1 MHIKLNFEKILL
13 NSFNET
19 GPIESTQDIS
29 GWKNCLGRKT
39 TEQYTKYGECPS
51 ITIWDAALRFLE
63 TVPDQ
68 VVVVDG
74 AENCRV
80 HQLIEADRKL
90 SAALHEAGLRPG
102 DVISF
107 QLPNWWETVV
117 INLAACTSGLI
128 FNPIVPIYRE
138 GEVRYILR
146 DARIKV
152 FFVTSLFS
160 GFDYAAMASQLRSD
174 LPELEHVILIRGASQ
189 LGMLS
194 FDALLDKGRIHKW
207 NPPTPNPNAIKL
219 VLYTSGTTGSP
230 KGMLHSHN
238 TLMSEVNAVIR
249 CWEVSTK
256 DVVFMPSP
264 VTHVTGYLYGLE
276 MPFVVQCSVVL
287 MERWEAALAAN
298 LIDLRDATL
307 IVGGTLFLIELKQQ
321 VVKCGWVPSM
331 RVFACGGAPVSPEI
345 VRKARIAMVNCA
357 VFRVYGSS
365 EAPTVT
371 LGLSP
376 NDDADVGVST
386 DGRIVNNFVR
396 LCDPAGIADVPAGQE
411 GEVTVKG
418 PEVMLG
424 YTNWDH
430 TQEAFDKDS
439 FFHTG
444 DLAVISHGDLLI
456 ISGRKKDFIIRGGEN
471 ISAKEIEDIL
481 HANPSIAEVEVVAM
495 PYPRLSEGVC
505 AFVVAAQGAVITLG
519 SIAAIL
525 DVAGLAR
532 QKYPERVEVEVEL
545 PRTASGKV
553 KKLTSRSNSLDD
565 ERREYFE

>member
-1 MHIKLNFEKILL
+1 
-13 NSFNET
+13 
-19 GPIESTQDIS
+19 
-29 GWKNCLGRKT
+29 
-39 TEQYTKYGECPS
+39 
-51 ITIWDAALRFLE
+51 
-63 TVPDQ
+63 
-68 VVVVDG
+68 
-74 AENCRV
+74 
-80 HQLIEADRKL
+80 
-90 SAALHEAGLRPG
+90 
-102 DVISF
+102 
-107 QLPNWWETVV
+107 
-117 INLAACTSGLI
+117 
-128 FNPIVPIYRE
+128 
-138 GEVRYILR
+138 
-146 DARIKV
+146 
-152 FFVTSLFS
+152 
-160 GFDYAAMASQLRSD
+160 
-174 LPELEHVILIRGASQ
+174 
-189 LGMLS
+189 MLS

-230 KGMLHSHN
+230 KGMLHTHN

-249 CWEVSTK
+249 CREVSTK

-276 MPFVVQCSVVL
+276 MPFVVQCSVVP
-287 MERWEAALAAN
+287 MERWEAALAEN
-298 LIDLRDATL
+298 LINFRGATL
-307 IVGGTLFLIELKQQ
+307 TVGATPFLIELTLQA
-321 VVKCGWVPSM
+321 VKCGGLPSM

-376 NDDADVGVST
+376 NDAADVGVST

-418 PEVMLG
+418 PEVMLV
-424 YTNWDH
+424 YTNWEH

-439 FFHTG
+439 CFHTD

-471 ISAKEIEDIL
+471 VSAKEIEDVL
-481 HANPSIAEVEVVAM
+481 HANPSIAEVAVVDM
-495 PYPRLSEGVC
+495 PYPRLGEGVC
-505 AFVVAAQGAVITLG
+505 AFVVAAQGEVITLG

-553 KKLTSRSNSLDD
+553 KKT
-565 ERREYFE
+565 YFEIELP